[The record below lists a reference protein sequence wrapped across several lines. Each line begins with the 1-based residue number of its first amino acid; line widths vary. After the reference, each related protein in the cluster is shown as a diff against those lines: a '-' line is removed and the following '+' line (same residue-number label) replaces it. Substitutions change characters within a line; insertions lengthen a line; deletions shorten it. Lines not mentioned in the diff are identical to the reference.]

1 MRCTEYVDMHSLNPL
16 SIVGCICWCHQ
27 PIWSWKNV
35 HIFVVVVRPA
45 FSMHNHKQKYHWN
58 QHYSYIQGSHKLN
71 TSTRIQYFGHEENQ
85 KLTSFLLY
93 SIFFFFYRK
102 FARVN
107 LLLLI
112 ITLTINL
119 KNLVWG
125 SWALLHVK

>member
-35 HIFVVVVRPA
+35 HISVVVVRPA

-71 TSTRIQYFGHEENQ
+71 TSTRIRYFGHEDNQ

-93 SIFFFFYRK
+93 SIFFFRK
-102 FARVN
+102 FAHVN

-112 ITLTINL
+112 ITLTINS
-119 KNLVWG
+119 KNLMWG